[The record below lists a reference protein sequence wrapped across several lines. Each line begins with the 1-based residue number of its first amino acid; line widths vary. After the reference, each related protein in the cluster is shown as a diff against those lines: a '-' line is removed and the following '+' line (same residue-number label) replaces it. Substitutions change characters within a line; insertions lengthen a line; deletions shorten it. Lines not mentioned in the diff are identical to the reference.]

1 MKTILHMIII
11 QCDPDVIMLGWCYS
25 LNGDVSMVLRSE
37 GVFSQMIL
45 NNDLRIITS
54 NPLAR
59 LNDTQ
64 RQIIKETGLDVIL
77 LQSHR
82 YLSLSVLPGKI
93 QVLTF

>member
-1 MKTILHMIII
+1 MIII

-59 LNDTQ
+59 LNDIQ
-64 RQIIKETGLDVIL
+64 RGIIKEIGRIVI
-77 LQSHR
+77 
-82 YLSLSVLPGKI
+82 
-93 QVLTF
+93 